1 MVPARAMKRRSPRLS
16 RGGLGVVAE
25 DVRLHTGITGTAPYA
40 MGSRGTRGGA
50 VGGSVLLLAG
60 EALQRKVCAI

>member
-1 MVPARAMKRRSPRLS
+1 
-16 RGGLGVVAE
+16 LGVVAE